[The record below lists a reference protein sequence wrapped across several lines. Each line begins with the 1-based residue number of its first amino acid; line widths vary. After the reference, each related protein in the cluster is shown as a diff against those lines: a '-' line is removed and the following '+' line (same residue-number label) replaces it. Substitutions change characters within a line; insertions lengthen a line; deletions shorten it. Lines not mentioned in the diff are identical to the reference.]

1 MLDASQS
8 INSGPI
14 RPLRG
19 EERNLIRFLLSG
31 IAHSPG
37 LADTL
42 EDARAVD
49 MNDGGMGSV
58 RFVQAERRVFGR
70 TLAEAEYTD
79 ADGICVS
86 IALNADNRG
95 DLFEVDFWKVDF
107 SPLKRYPN
115 PSDLRLKRSV

>member
-1 MLDASQS
+1 MQRPRYEMTSRTKSNRSHRVLQRAKSMWVAELLNTTLTSYRMGLSMLDASQS

-19 EERNLIRFLLSG
+19 EERNLIRSLLSG

-37 LADTL
+37 LADAL
-42 EDARAVD
+42 DDARAVD
-49 MNDGGMGSV
+49 MNDGGMGSI

-79 ADGICVS
+79 
-86 IALNADNRG
+86 
-95 DLFEVDFWKVDF
+95 
-107 SPLKRYPN
+107 
-115 PSDLRLKRSV
+115 